1 MDFSVLFK
9 LSIVNSRNRLKLICA
24 FEVSL
29 SFPQYLRKVIGE
41 KKDAEN
47 KIKIDGVEID
57 LAEGT
62 DEVRSQ
68 GS

>member
-1 MDFSVLFK
+1 M
-9 LSIVNSRNRLKLICA
+9 
-24 FEVSL
+24 SL

-68 GS
+68 GI